1 MNVISARPRRRV
13 PVWREATSVRSRDP
27 EAGFVAGADAL
38 LIGVLVFVM
47 GTLVA
52 VNAWS
57 VVDARFAAS
66 AAAREAVRA
75 AVETPVGA
83 DPHVR
88 ALHAGR
94 AAHAAHGRDVEAL
107 HLEPVGAVG
116 LARCQRIR
124 YRAVV
129 TVPSTIVPG
138 MWATGGFEVTATHS
152 EVVDPHR
159 SGLAPGG
166 GCGW

>member
-1 MNVISARPRRRV
+1 MTATPARRPD
-13 PVWREATSVRSRDP
+13 PAPHADP

-52 VNAWS
+52 LNAWA
-57 VVDARFAAS
+57 VVDARFAAA

-75 AVETPVGA
+75 AVETPAGA
-83 DPHVR
+83 DPHAR
-88 ALHAGR
+88 AVHAGR
-94 AAHAAHGRDVEAL
+94 AAYAAHGRDVDQL
-107 HLEPVGAVG
+107 HLEPEGAVG

-124 YRAVV
+124 YRAVA

-138 MWATGGFEVTATHS
+138 IWSTGGFEVTATHS

-159 SGLAPGG
+159 SGLAPGA